1 MLSLVFRGPSVTG
14 VPVRLEPNVAMGCI
28 WRPSREGFLKINTNA
43 SFILPSSRV
52 FGGIAI
58 RYYRG
63 KLVAGDT
70 FNGVASDALFV
81 EAIVLR
87 SAMLFAHDLGVDHI
101 IVESDN
107 LNLIKACRGR
117 WSRRVLPVC
126 YMISDL

>member
-1 MLSLVFRGPSVTG
+1 MLSLVFWGPSVTG
-14 VPVRLEPNVAMGCI
+14 VPVGMEPNVAMGCI

-52 FGGIAI
+52 FGVGGIAV

-63 KLVAGDT
+63 KLLAGDT

-87 SAMLFAHDLGVDHI
+87 SAMLFAHDLGVWI
-101 IVESDN
+101 I
-107 LNLIKACRGR
+107 LLL
-117 WSRRVLPVC
+117 SRT
-126 YMISDL
+126 ISI